1 MRESEHVKEHIK
13 SFVRWRCLLSG
24 MPDVV
29 QKLKPPPLY
38 HVPWECSTSQAKSVL
53 LNPIR
58 VTDVERLQSHN
69 KILFSKFIDQVLGL
83 WCQGC
88 VKRPLVVNQPQIQH
102 ACCLVYQAHST
113 GRTPVHLVLSWAWK
127 VDWRTLGYGEVNIA
141 IVMRKLLLCNKE
153 TTYRML

>member
-29 QKLKPPPLY
+29 QKLKPPPRY

-58 VTDVERLQSHN
+58 ITDVERLQSHN

-102 ACCLVYQAHST
+102 ACCLVYRLIQPEVLQCTACAIMSLK
-113 GRTPVHLVLSWAWK
+113 GRQRNSGIRGV
-127 VDWRTLGYGEVNIA
+127 
-141 IVMRKLLLCNKE
+141 
-153 TTYRML
+153 